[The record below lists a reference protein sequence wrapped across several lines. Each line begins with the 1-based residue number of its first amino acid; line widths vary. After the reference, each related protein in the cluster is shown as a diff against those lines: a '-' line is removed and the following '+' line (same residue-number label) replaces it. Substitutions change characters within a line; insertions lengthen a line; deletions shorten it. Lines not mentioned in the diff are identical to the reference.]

1 MPEFLKQILN
11 HDFMPHGYCLQW
23 DTGLVPILITAN
35 LAIALAY
42 YAIPAAL
49 FFFVRNRKDLAFS
62 WIFALFGSF
71 ILACGTTHVVFV
83 LNIFKGYYWLEALVD
98 SLTAV
103 ISIITAIVLWPL
115 IPKALSLPSP
125 KELKETNEEL
135 TQLNTRY
142 VNLNSELSEV
152 NRQLTDARDQAIES
166 SKLKSWFL
174 ANISHELRTP
184 LSAALG
190 MNELLLHTGLTSDQ
204 KSFAESVQL
213 SGQALLSL
221 VNDLLDLS
229 KIEAGKVNIESI
241 PVDIDDLSREC
252 LGLFE
257 VPANN
262 KRLQLKCY
270 IDPRVPRRLFGD
282 PARIKQILVNL
293 VGNAVKF
300 TDKGEVTL
308 QVVIRS
314 DHPDAMDVEFTI
326 IDTGIGLSPEERD
339 QIFKPFAQ
347 VDQTTS
353 RRYGGAGLGLTISKH
368 LVELMGG
375 NIGVSSSK
383 QRGSSFW
390 FSVPMRLA
398 PESTSS
404 TIHAEERVMAIM
416 AGQLAGNILV
426 VEDDVLLQQLTVTQL
441 SHLGLKRTVVDDGL
455 AALAEVKRAHYDLIL
470 MDCHLPLMDGYEAT
484 QRIREWEKQTGEHMT
499 IVAMTAGAMPG
510 DYERCQQSGMD
521 DYLSKPYTLK
531 QLREKLAKYLPAGPD
546 SATSRESTPMTKNNE
561 PGNGLEN
568 ESQES
573 RDLLNFLRIKQIAP
587 PDKVPMLLS
596 LYISSVK
603 TSLLTIEKCLV
614 DKDSKEI
621 AAQAHKILGSSRT
634 IDAYEMVEITTKL
647 YSAAKADDWDELP
660 GIVQSLQ
667 RALDSVS
674 VEIENAMR
682 AC

>member
-1 MPEFLKQILN
+1 MPEFLKQILS

-23 DTGLVPILITAN
+23 DSALVPVLITAN
-35 LAIALAY
+35 IAIAVAY
-42 YAIPAAL
+42 YAIPTAL

-62 WIFALFGSF
+62 WIFALFGAF

-98 SLTAV
+98 SFTAIISIVTAV
-103 ISIITAIVLWPL
+103 MLWPL

-125 KELKETNEEL
+125 KELAQKNDEL
-135 TQLNTRY
+135 TQLNTSY
-142 VNLNSELSEV
+142 INLNTELSEV
-152 NRQLTDARDQAIES
+152 NKQLTDARDQAIES

-190 MNELLLHTGLTSDQ
+190 MNELLLHTGLSADQ
-204 KSFAESVQL
+204 KSFAESVQS

-229 KIEAGKVNIESI
+229 KIEAGKVSIESV
-241 PVDIDDLSREC
+241 PVDLDDLAREC

-257 VPANN
+257 VPASN
-262 KRLQLKCY
+262 KRLELKCY
-270 IDPRVPRRLFGD
+270 VDPRVPRRLFGD

-308 QVVIRS
+308 QVVIRA
-314 DHPDAMDVEFTI
+314 DHPESMDVEFTI
-326 IDTGIGLSPEERD
+326 IDTGIGLSTEERE

-347 VDQTTS
+347 VDQSTS

-375 NIGVSSSK
+375 TIGVSSSK

-390 FSVPMRLA
+390 FTVPMHLA
-398 PESTSS
+398 PEPASLASPTEDKMMSL
-404 TIHAEERVMAIM
+404 
-416 AGQLAGNILV
+416 LAGKLNGNVLV
-426 VEDDVLLQQLTVTQL
+426 VEDDTLLQQLTVTQL
-441 SHLGLKRTVVDDGL
+441 GHLGLKRTIVGDGL
-455 AALAEVKRAHYDLIL
+455 EALAEVKRNKFDLIL
-470 MDCHLPLMDGYEAT
+470 MDCHLPHMDGYEAT
-484 QRIREWEKQTGEHMT
+484 QRIREFEKQSGEH
-499 IVAMTAGAMPG
+499 IIIIAMTAGAMPG

-531 QLREKLAKYLPAGPD
+531 ELREKLAKYLPVSKEATGSSVPSGPYTNGEEQQD
-546 SATSRESTPMTKNNE
+546 KHTP
-561 PGNGLEN
+561 
-568 ESQES
+568 ESQK
-573 RDLLNFLRIKQIAP
+573 LLNFLRIKQIAP

-603 TSLLTIEKCLV
+603 TSLLTIEKCLA
-614 DKDSKEI
+614 DHDSKEI

-634 IDAYEMVEITTKL
+634 IDAYEMVDIATKL
-647 YSAAKADDWDELP
+647 YATAKADDWEELP
-660 GIVQSLQ
+660 HLVRDLQ
-667 RALDSVS
+667 KALDSVS
-674 VEIENAMR
+674 MEIENAMR
-682 AC
+682 SC

>member
-1 MPEFLKQILN
+1 MPEFLKHIFS

-23 DTGLVPILITAN
+23 DSGLVPILITAN
-35 LAIALAY
+35 IAIAVAY

-62 WIFALFGSF
+62 WIFALFGAF
-71 ILACGTTHVVFV
+71 ILACGTTHLVFV

-98 SLTAV
+98 SFTAV

-135 TQLNTRY
+135 TLLNTRY
-142 VNLNSELSEV
+142 MNLNAELSEV
-152 NRQLTDARDQAIES
+152 NKQLTSARDQAIES

-190 MNELLLHTGLTSDQ
+190 MNELLLHTGLTTDQ
-204 KSFAESVQL
+204 KSFAESVQS

-229 KIEAGKVNIESI
+229 KIEAGKVTIESV

-257 VPANN
+257 VPAKN
-262 KRLQLKCY
+262 KRLELKCY
-270 IDPRVPRRLFGD
+270 VDPRVPRRLFGD
-282 PARIKQILVNL
+282 PARIKQVLVNL

-308 QVVIRS
+308 QVVIRA
-314 DHPDAMDVEFTI
+314 DHPDSMDVEFTI
-326 IDTGIGLSPEERD
+326 IDTGIGLSTEERD

-375 NIGVSSSK
+375 SIGVSSSK

-390 FSVPMRLA
+390 FTVPMHLA
-398 PESTSS
+398 PESAVIGGPDDKAAALGVRLS
-404 TIHAEERVMAIM
+404 
-416 AGQLAGNILV
+416 GNVLV
-426 VEDDVLLQQLTVTQL
+426 VEDDALLQQLTVTQL
-441 SHLGLKRTVVDDGL
+441 SHLGLKRHVVADGL
-455 AALAEVKRAHYDLIL
+455 EAIAAVKGNKFDLIL

-484 QRIREWEKQTGEHMT
+484 QRIREMEKQTGEHIT

-531 QLREKLAKYLPAGPD
+531 ELREKLAKYLPASDGE
-546 SATSRESTPMTKNNE
+546 SAREAKVMSNNGEERVDE
-561 PGNGLEN
+561 PVPVEGLESK
-568 ESQES
+568 E
-573 RDLLNFLRIKQIAP
+573 LLNFLRIKQIAP

-603 TSLLTIEKCLV
+603 TSLLTIEKCV
-614 DKDSKEI
+614 TEKDSKEI

-634 IDAYEMVEITTKL
+634 IDAYEMVDITTQL
-647 YSAAKADDWDELP
+647 YSAAKADDWKEIPRL
-660 GIVQSLQ
+660 VKALQ
-667 RALDSVS
+667 KALDSVS

-682 AC
+682 SC

>member
-98 SLTAV
+98 SLTAI

-125 KELKETNEEL
+125 KELNEKNEEL

-204 KSFAESVQL
+204 KSFAESVQS

-262 KRLQLKCY
+262 KRLQLRCY

-308 QVVIRS
+308 QVVIRA

-375 NIGVSSSK
+375 SIGVSSSK

-398 PESTSS
+398 PEATSS
-404 TIHAEERVMAIM
+404 MIHAEERVMAIM

-426 VEDDVLLQQLTVTQL
+426 VEDDALLQQLTVTQL

-499 IVAMTAGAMPG
+499 IIAMTAGAMPG

-531 QLREKLAKYLPAGPD
+531 QLREKLAKYLPASPD
-546 SATSRESTPMTKNNE
+546 SAASRESTPMDKNNE
-561 PGNGLEN
+561 PGNGSDYELT
-568 ESQES
+568 ES
-573 RDLLNFLRIKQIAP
+573 RELLNFLRIKQIAP

-603 TSLLTIEKCLV
+603 TSLLTIEKCLI
-614 DKDSKEI
+614 DRDSKEI

-660 GIVQSLQ
+660 SIVQSLQ

-682 AC
+682 SC

>member
-1 MPEFLKQILN
+1 
-11 HDFMPHGYCLQW
+11 
-23 DTGLVPILITAN
+23 
-35 LAIALAY
+35 
-42 YAIPAAL
+42 
-49 FFFVRNRKDLAFS
+49 
-62 WIFALFGSF
+62 
-71 ILACGTTHVVFV
+71 
-83 LNIFKGYYWLEALVD
+83 VD